1 MPENVKNWPPSDKE
15 KLERILKSS
24 GLTRTELAKALEVNY
39 KSIYRWID
47 GGIQPHPR
55 QSRDIDA
62 LFKDHVDIR
71 PLLLSLKK
79 NLPNPLRE
87 LKEKT
92 NIQNKFLLEMT
103 YHSNAIEGSRLTKR
117 ETEMAIQGQNLKG
130 KELFETFEAINH
142 KNALEFLL
150 KNVKPRFSISE
161 TYLLKLHEIVMY
173 NFGNKL
179 PGQYRTGHVNLTNT
193 EKILPSAQMVP
204 AKIKTWLKRINDYG
218 RDPLGKIALD
228 HYELEAIHP
237 FFDGNGRVGRLIMTT
252 QLLSQG
258 FPPALIQ
265 LEDQYKYYTGLSKG
279 DMGDFKNLIQ
289 VVCEA
294 VIKGLTL
301 YTK

>member
-1 MPENVKNWPPSDKE
+1 
-15 KLERILKSS
+15 
-24 GLTRTELAKALEVNY
+24 VNY

-228 HYELEAIHP
+228 HYEFEAIHP